1 MSILFKIR
9 FEETQIT
16 NGILCET
23 SILYSASSNYRCPS
37 GTQTGT
43 YFGEHVL
50 AEVSFGVW
58 LKRQRK
64 ALGMTQEQLA
74 QQVFCSTSAL
84 KKIEEGLRRPSAQ
97 IAERLAEIFNIPA
110 NEKMAFIRFARG
122 GEWRPKFSN
131 PSATAPWQT
140 PSRITPSNI
149 PATVISLIG
158 RENEIAEIQAYLQRE
173 EIRLLTLI
181 GPPGIGK
188 TRLGIETA
196 RTLLPN
202 FTAGV
207 YFVALAPLENPS
219 LLAATVAQ
227 ALGFVGV
234 RNITAEEQLKEGIGD
249 KEILIVLDNCEH
261 LIEEAAELAS
271 FLLSACSRLKILATS
286 RESLRIP
293 GECLYPVPAFDLPDV
308 VSTINIETASNY
320 PALTLF
326 AERARAVRP
335 DFALTPQNIQ
345 TVASIC
351 AQLDGLPLAI
361 ELIAARMRLMSP
373 QTLLERLN
381 EQFILSADGMRSPSA
396 RQKTLNNSI
405 GWSYNLL
412 SKEEQKLFIHL
423 SVFSGG
429 FTLETAEAMFS
440 QIVSEKSVSDLV
452 ASLLDKSLLQRT
464 FKADGEAY
472 FSMLVT
478 IQHFAMTQLRS
489 AGKESELRDLHL
501 AYFLELAEK
510 GDREIHGHKQLEWLG
525 RFSDLSDN
533 FRSALEW
540 AIDSQQTI
548 SALNLV
554 RRLQWFWFMRGDFI
568 LAQHWIQKVL
578 DLPGVPSFPN
588 AQADALIQYAYHSA
602 QLGNN
607 EFWEGK
613 PYIEQALSI
622 ARAHDD
628 LPNINMALTLLG
640 WCLAEEGNFADAVSI
655 GREAMTYFQNTRDDW
670 RYANAALLLGIQSS
684 LADWS
689 IALPLFQQALSI
701 FRKLGDTYFQ
711 SVACRYIGR
720 AHTNLG
726 NLADGVSALCESLSL
741 AAQLDNTF
749 QIALIL
755 WRGFSETALHA
766 GEVMRAVTLIS
777 ASMKMF
783 QSIGAWTEQ
792 DDLRYEKELAPC
804 RAELGVSAF
813 QQSWNDGYAMT
824 PEDAIQYAL
833 EAKLS

>member
-1 MSILFKIR
+1 MVYFAKQAHYTGHPAITGVPQGHKQGHIL
-9 FEETQIT
+9 E
-16 NGILCET
+16 NM
-23 SILYSASSNYRCPS
+23 
-37 GTQTGT
+37 
-43 YFGEHVL
+43 L
-50 AEVSFGVW
+50 AEVSFGEW
-58 LKRQRK
+58 LKRQRM
-64 ALGMTQEQLA
+64 ALGMTQAQLA

-84 KKIEEGLRRPSAQ
+84 KKIEEGLRRPSVQ
-97 IAERLAEIFNIPA
+97 IAERLAEILNIPV
-110 NEKMAFIRFARG
+110 NERKTFTRFARG
-122 GEWRPKFSN
+122 EEWRTEFSAPLINTFWHIPPK
-131 PSATAPWQT
+131 T
-140 PSRITPSNI
+140 IPSNI
-149 PATVISLIG
+149 PSAVTSLIG
-158 RENEIAEIQAYLQRE
+158 REKEIAEIQAYLQKE
-173 EIRLLTLI
+173 DIRLLTLL

-196 RTLLPN
+196 RALLPN

-219 LLAATVAQ
+219 LLAATIAQ
-227 ALGFVGV
+227 ALGFVGM
-234 RNITAEEQLKEGIGD
+234 RNITAEEQLKDGIAD
-249 KEILIVLDNCEH
+249 KEMLIVLDNCEH
-261 LIEEAAELAS
+261 LIEEVTELAS
-271 FLLSACSRLKILATS
+271 FLLSTCSRLKILTTS
-286 RESLRIP
+286 RESLRIS
-293 GECLYPVPAFDLPDV
+293 GEWLYPVPAFDLPDV

-326 AERARAVRP
+326 AERAHAVRP

-351 AQLDGLPLAI
+351 AQLDGLPLVI

-373 QTLLERLN
+373 QTLLERMN

-405 GWSYNLL
+405 LWSYNLL
-412 SKEEQKLFIHL
+412 SKEEQNLFIHL

-440 QIVSEKSVSDLV
+440 KIVTEKSVSDLV
-452 ASLLDKSLLQRT
+452 ASLLDKSLLQRAA
-464 FKADGEAY
+464 KASGEAY

-501 AYFLELAEK
+501 AYFLDLAEK

-525 RFSDLSDN
+525 RFSDLNDN

-540 AIDSQQTI
+540 AIASQQTI
-548 SALNLV
+548 SALNLA
-554 RRLQWFWFMRGDFI
+554 RRLQSSWFMRGDFI

-588 AQADALIQYAYHSA
+588 AQADALIQYAYHSS

-613 PYIEQALSI
+613 AFVEQALSI

-628 LPNINMALTLLG
+628 LPSVNMALTLLG
-640 WCLAEEGNFADAVSI
+640 CYLAEEGNFADAVSI
-655 GREAMTYFQNTRDDW
+655 GTEAMTYFQNTQDDW

-684 LADWS
+684 LVDWS
-689 IALPLFQQALSI
+689 IALPLFQQALSV
-701 FRKLGDTYFQ
+701 FQELGDVYFQ
-711 SVACRYIGR
+711 SVAFRFIGR
-720 AHTNLG
+720 AYVNLG
-726 NLADGVSALCESLSL
+726 NLLDGISALRESLIL

-755 WRGFSETALHA
+755 WRGFSEAALHT
-766 GEVMRAVTLIS
+766 GEMRRAVILIA
-777 ASMKMF
+777 ASMNIF

-792 DDLRYEKELAPC
+792 DDLLFEKELAPC
-804 RAELGVSAF
+804 QAELGESAF

-833 EAKLS
+833 EAKLG

>member
-1 MSILFKIR
+1 L
-9 FEETQIT
+9 
-16 NGILCET
+16 
-23 SILYSASSNYRCPS
+23 
-37 GTQTGT
+37 
-43 YFGEHVL
+43 
-50 AEVSFGVW
+50 
-58 LKRQRK
+58 
-64 ALGMTQEQLA
+64 
-74 QQVFCSTSAL
+74 
-84 KKIEEGLRRPSAQ
+84 
-97 IAERLAEIFNIPA
+97 IA
-110 NEKMAFIRFARG
+110 
-122 GEWRPKFSN
+122 
-131 PSATAPWQT
+131 
-140 PSRITPSNI
+140 
-149 PATVISLIG
+149 
-158 RENEIAEIQAYLQRE
+158 RENDIAEIQAYLQKE
-173 EIRLLTLI
+173 DIRLLTLI

-219 LLAATVAQ
+219 LLAATIAQ
-227 ALGFVGV
+227 TLGFVGM
-234 RNITAEEQLKEGIGD
+234 RNITAEEQLKDGIAD
-249 KEILIVLDNCEH
+249 KEMLIVLDNCEH
-261 LIEEAAELAS
+261 LIEEVTELAS
-271 FLLSACSRLKILATS
+271 FLLSACSRLNILATS

-293 GECLYPVPAFDLPDV
+293 GEWLYPVLAFDLPNV

-335 DFALTPQNIQ
+335 DFALTPQNIL

-351 AQLDGLPLAI
+351 AQLDGLPLVI

-373 QTLLERLN
+373 QTLLERMN

-440 QIVSEKSVSDLV
+440 KIVTEKSVSDLV

-464 FKADGEAY
+464 AKASGEAY

-501 AYFLELAEK
+501 AYFLDLAEK

-540 AIDSQQTI
+540 AIAGQQTI

-554 RRLQWFWFMRGDFI
+554 RGLQWSWFMRGDFI
-568 LAQHWIQKVL
+568 GTRRWIQKVL
-578 DLPGVPSFPN
+578 ALPGVHSFPE
-588 AQADALIQYAYHSA
+588 AQADVLIQYAYHSS

-613 PYIEQALSI
+613 VFVEQALSI
-622 ARAHDD
+622 ARTHDD

-640 WCLAEEGNFADAVSI
+640 WYMAEKGDFADAVSI
-655 GREAMTYFQNTRDDW
+655 GKEAMAYFQYTRDDW

-684 LADWS
+684 LVDWS
-689 IALPLFQQALSI
+689 ISLPLFQQALSV
-701 FRKLGDTYFQ
+701 FRKLGDSYFQ
-711 SVACRYIGR
+711 SVAFRFIGR
-720 AHTNLG
+720 AYVNLG
-726 NLADGVSALCESLSL
+726 NLLDGISALRESLIL
-741 AAQLDNTF
+741 AEQLNNKF

-755 WRGFSETALHA
+755 WRGFSEAALRAGKTA
-766 GEVMRAVTLIS
+766 RAVTLIS

-783 QSIGAWTEQ
+783 QSIGAWTEL
-792 DDLRYEKELAPC
+792 DDLLFEKELAPC
-804 RAELGVSAF
+804 RAELGESVFLQAWALGNAMS
-813 QQSWNDGYAMT
+813 ND
-824 PEDAIQYAL
+824 EEIIYAL
-833 EAKLS
+833 EV

>member
-1 MSILFKIR
+1 MVYFAKQAHY
-9 FEETQIT
+9 TGHPAIT
-16 NGILCET
+16 GVPQGHKQGHSLENM
-23 SILYSASSNYRCPS
+23 
-37 GTQTGT
+37 
-43 YFGEHVL
+43 L
-50 AEVSFGVW
+50 AEVSFGEW

-64 ALGMTQEQLA
+64 ALGMTQEQLGR
-74 QQVFCSTSAL
+74 QVFCSTSAL
-84 KKIEEGLRRPSAQ
+84 KKIEAGLRRPSAQ
-97 IAERLAEIFNIPA
+97 LVEQLAEIFNIPA
-110 NEKMAFIRFARG
+110 DEKMAFTRFARG
-122 GEWRPKFSN
+122 GEWSAEFSRPIGNTSWYTSPKTTS
-131 PSATAPWQT
+131 
-140 PSRITPSNI
+140 SNI
-149 PATVISLIG
+149 PATVTSLIG
-158 RENEIAEIQAYLQRE
+158 REKEIAEIQAYLQKE
-173 EIRLLTLI
+173 DIRLLTLV

-188 TRLGIETA
+188 TRLSIESA

-202 FTAGV
+202 FTTGV

-219 LLAATVAQ
+219 LMAATIAQ
-227 ALGFVGV
+227 TLGFVGM

-249 KEILIVLDNCEH
+249 KEMLIVLDNCEH
-261 LIEEAAELAS
+261 LIEEVTKLAS
-271 FLLSACSRLKILATS
+271 FLLSACSHLKILTTS
-286 RESLRIP
+286 RESLRIS
-293 GECLYPVPAFDLPDV
+293 GEWLYPVHAFDLPDV
-308 VSTINIETASNY
+308 ASTINIETASNY

-351 AQLDGLPLAI
+351 AQLDGLPLVI

-373 QTLLERLN
+373 QTLLERMN

-429 FTLETAEAMFS
+429 FTLEAAEAMFS
-440 QIVSEKSVSDLV
+440 KIVTETSVADLV

-464 FKADGEAY
+464 AKASGEAY

-489 AGKESELRDLHL
+489 VGKESELRDLHL
-501 AYFLELAEK
+501 AYFLDLAEK
-510 GDREIHGHKQLEWLG
+510 GDQEIHGHKQLEWLG

-540 AIDSQQTI
+540 AIAGQKTI

-554 RRLQWFWFMRGDFI
+554 RGLQWSWFMRGDFI
-568 LAQHWIQKVL
+568 LAKHWIQKVL

-588 AQADALIQYAYHSA
+588 AQADALIQYAFHST

-613 PYIEQALSI
+613 AFVEQALSI

-640 WCLAEEGNFADAVSI
+640 WCLAEEGDFADAVSI
-655 GREAMTYFQNTRDDW
+655 GTKAMMYFQDTQDDW
-670 RYANAALLLGIQSS
+670 RYANAALLLGIQTS
-684 LADWS
+684 LVDWS
-689 IALPLFQQALSI
+689 IALPLFQQALSV
-701 FRKLGDTYFQ
+701 FRKLGDVYFQ
-711 SVACRYIGR
+711 SEVLRYIGR
-720 AHTNLG
+720 AHINQG
-726 NLADGVSALCESLSL
+726 NVPNGVSALRESLNL
-741 AAQLDNTF
+741 IVQLGSTF

-755 WRGFSETALHA
+755 WRGFSEAALHT
-766 GEVMRAVTLIS
+766 GKVRRAAILIA
-777 ASMKMF
+777 ASMNIF
-783 QSIGAWTEQ
+783 QSIGVWTEQ
-792 DDLRYEKELAPC
+792 DDLLFEKELAPC
-804 RAELGVSAF
+804 RAELGESVFLQA
-813 QQSWNDGYAMT
+813 WALGNAMSHD
-824 PEDAIQYAL
+824 EAIIYAL
-833 EAKLS
+833 EV